1 MAAWVQDLR
10 GVMMLVCLAIFVVVF
25 AVMLVSAWRNHR
37 LGEPAKQNFHSSMA
51 VEVCWAVAPFVIV
64 VMLVWP
70 TVRTVLN
77 S

>member
-1 MAAWVQDLR
+1 MAAWLQDLR
-10 GVMMLVCLAIFVVVF
+10 GAMMLVCLAIFVLVF
-25 AVMLVSAWRNHR
+25 AVMLVSAWRKHR
-37 LGEPAKQNFHSSMA
+37 LGEAARQNFHSSLA
-51 VEVCWAVAPFVIV
+51 VEVCWVLAPFVIV

>member
-1 MAAWVQDLR
+1 MAAWVHDLR
-10 GVMMLVCLAIFVVVF
+10 GIMLLVCLAIFVLVF
-25 AVMLVSAWRNHR
+25 ALMLVSVWRNHR
-37 LGEPAKQNFHSSMA
+37 LGEAAKQNFHSSMA
-51 VEVCWAVAPFVIV
+51 VEVCWVLAPFVIV

>member
-1 MAAWVQDLR
+1 MAAWLQELR
-10 GVMMLVCLAIFVVVF
+10 GVMLLVCLAIFVLVF

-37 LGEPAKQNFHSSMA
+37 LGEPARQNFHSSMA
-51 VEVCWAVAPFVIV
+51 VEVCWVLAPFVIV